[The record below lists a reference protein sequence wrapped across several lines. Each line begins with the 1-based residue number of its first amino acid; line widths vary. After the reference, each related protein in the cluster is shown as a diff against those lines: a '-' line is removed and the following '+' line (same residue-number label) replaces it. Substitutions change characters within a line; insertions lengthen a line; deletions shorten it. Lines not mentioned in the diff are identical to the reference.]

1 MSSGIFCYGLSCSSL
16 DPTLAPAGHHVCLLF
31 TQYCP
36 YSLAGGR
43 QWDEAARK
51 EYGDLVIDTVRP
63 YI

>member
-1 MSSGIFCYGLSCSSL
+1 MCSSL